1 VTISLVN
8 DKTMG
13 HSEFS
18 PRNSQRGMGR
28 GINDRRD
35 FFSLGCFFQRM
46 AYTSEE
52 FRLRVSKDRLRVT
65 TRLKFRTCFAKQT
78 VSIVMSRRSASCRF
92 RLEILLSYQVHQ
104 RDANRPIQWGYTCM
118 IYALLLSKYPSI
130 CTVGPCSAIIVRQ
143 RPCIFTE
150 WPP

>member
-1 VTISLVN
+1 VNISLVN
-8 DKTMG
+8 DIMMG
-13 HSEFS
+13 HSDIS

-65 TRLKFRTCFAKQT
+65 TRLNFRTCFAKQT
-78 VSIVMSRRSASCRF
+78 GSIVMTRQFASCRF
-92 RLEILLSYQVHQ
+92 RLEILLSYQGTPMRRQSSHSMGIYLH
-104 RDANRPIQWGYTCM
+104 DLCSIDIQISVYM
-118 IYALLLSKYPSI
+118 YSRAM
-130 CTVGPCSAIIVRQ
+130 
-143 RPCIFTE
+143 
-150 WPP
+150 